1 MPVKFQWDKEKALLN
16 FKKHGI
22 TFEEAATAFYD
33 TLSSTISDRDH
44 SEGEARFLL
53 LGLSNQSRLLVV
65 SHTDRGSTIRII
77 SARLATN
84 KERKY
89 YEAKE

>member
-1 MPVKFQWDKEKALLN
+1 MSIEFQWDKEKALRN
-16 FKKHGI
+16 FKKHDV
-22 TFEEAATAFYD
+22 TFEEAVTAFYD
-33 TLSSTISDRDH
+33 TLSSTISDKDH

-65 SHTDRGSTIRII
+65 SHTDRGNTIRII

-89 YEAKE
+89 YEIKE

>member
-1 MPVKFQWDKEKALLN
+1 MSIEFQWDKKKALLN
-16 FKKHGI
+16 FKKHAV
-22 TFEEAATAFYD
+22 TFEESATAFYD
-33 TLSSTISDRDH
+33 TLSNTISDNDH

-53 LGLSNQSRLLVV
+53 LGLSNQLRLLVV
-65 SHTDRGSTIRII
+65 SHIDSGDTIRII

-89 YEAKE
+89 YEIKK

>member
-1 MPVKFQWDKEKALLN
+1 MPIEFQWDKEKALQNL
-16 FKKHGI
+16 KKHGV

-33 TLSSTISDRDH
+33 TLSITIPDNDH

-53 LGLSNQSRLLVV
+53 LGLSNKNRLLVV
-65 SHTDRGSTIRII
+65 SHTDRGRLIRII
-77 SARLATN
+77 SARTATS

-89 YEAKE
+89 YETKE

>member
-1 MPVKFQWDKEKALLN
+1 MSIEFQWDKKKAPQN
-16 FKKHGI
+16 FKKHGVS
-22 TFEEAATAFYD
+22 FEEATTAFYD
-33 TLSSTISDRDH
+33 TLSNTISDADH

-65 SHTDRGSTIRII
+65 SHTDSENTIRII
-77 SARLATN
+77 SARPATN

-89 YEAKE
+89 YEIKE

>member
-1 MPVKFQWDKEKALLN
+1 MSIEFQWDKEKALQN
-16 FKKHGI
+16 FKKHGV

-33 TLSSTISDRDH
+33 VLSNTISDNEH

-65 SHTDRGSTIRII
+65 SHTDGGNSIRII
-77 SARLATN
+77 SARPATN

-89 YEAKE
+89 YETKE

>member
-1 MPVKFQWDKEKALLN
+1 MSIEFQWDKKKASLN
-16 FKKHGI
+16 FKKHEVK
-22 TFEEAATAFYD
+22 FEEATTCFYD
-33 TLSSTISDRDH
+33 ALSNTISDSDH

-53 LGLSNQSRLLVV
+53 LGLSNQSRLIVV
-65 SHTDRGSTIRII
+65 SHTDSGNIIRII

-89 YEAKE
+89 YEIKK

>member
-1 MPVKFQWDKEKALLN
+1 MPTEFQWDKEKSLRN
-16 FKKHGI
+16 FKKHGV
-22 TFEEAATAFYD
+22 TFEEAVTAFYD
-33 TLSSTISDRDH
+33 TLSSTIPDNEH

-53 LGLSNQSRLLVV
+53 LGLSNQLHLLVV
-65 SHTDRGSTIRII
+65 SHTDRGNTIRII

-89 YEAKE
+89 YEIKE

>member
-1 MPVKFQWDKEKALLN
+1 MSIEFQWDKEKALQN
-16 FKKHGI
+16 FKKHGV
-22 TFEEAATAFYD
+22 TFEEATTTFYD
-33 TLSSTISDRDH
+33 TLSITISDNDH

-65 SHTDRGSTIRII
+65 SHTDRGNSLRII
-77 SARLATN
+77 SARPATS

-89 YEAKE
+89 YETKK